1 MQGAWETAFWP
12 EGRASAG
19 TSAEHTCR
27 CRNSKAGAC
36 PEQVRGGGEVKI
48 LGREPHHHE
57 DPGFY
62 LEYDW
67 DQHGKGFEQST
78 ARI

>member
-1 MQGAWETAFWP
+1 MQAPQRSAPAAVGTARP
-12 EGRASAG
+12 GP
-19 TSAEHTCR
+19 AER
-27 CRNSKAGAC
+27 VG
-36 PEQVRGGGEVKI
+36 GGGEVKI